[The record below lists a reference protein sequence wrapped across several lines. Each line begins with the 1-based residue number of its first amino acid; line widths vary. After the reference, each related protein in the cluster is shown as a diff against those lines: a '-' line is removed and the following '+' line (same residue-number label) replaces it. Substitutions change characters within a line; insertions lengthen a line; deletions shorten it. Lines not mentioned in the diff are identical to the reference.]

1 MIGLIDYSHV
11 PILLVIGFAIFA
23 GTLGAKVFQRLRF
36 PQVLGYILIGVLI
49 GQSGLK
55 LIDAEAIKN
64 LLSFNF
70 FALGVIGFMIGG
82 ELHRD
87 VFKKYGRQ
95 FFIIL
100 LSEGL
105 GAFFLVSVLV
115 AGVALLTG
123 LSPAVALALGLVFG
137 AIASA
142 TAPAA
147 TTNVLWEHKTRGILT
162 TTVLAI
168 VALDDALA
176 LMLFAI
182 ACSIA
187 TKLTG
192 HGGAGGVASAIGRT
206 AYELGGAAAVG
217 IAAALVLNFILRR
230 VRDHDNA
237 LPFIIGA
244 LALITGLSN
253 WLGVD
258 IVLAAMVLGATLA
271 NLAPRRSN
279 PAFKIVER
287 FAPPIYVLFFV
298 VAGARLHIAGL
309 SAWMWALTLPYIIG
323 RSAGKM
329 LGADLGA
336 RIGKAAPVL
345 RKNLGLCLFS
355 QAGVAVGLSILASAR
370 FGGEIG
376 TAIIMIVAVTTFVLE
391 ILGPPCVKVA
401 IKRAGEVGLN
411 VTEEDLM
418 NTYTVAEMTDKQA
431 PAFAENT
438 RLGDIL
444 RTIAATDAMS
454 YPVTDASGKLT
465 GIISLAQLKQTFCT
479 EGLGDWLVAF
489 DLMGPAPDVVT
500 KKTPLTEAV
509 TKMKQQ
515 QLDCLPVVTDPQEP
529 RLVGLLELRR
539 VNRRLSQEILRRRK
553 LGSDGTD

>member
-1 MIGLIDYSHV
+1 MIGMIDYSHI

-23 GTLGAKVFQRLRF
+23 GTLGAKVFQRLHF

-115 AGVALLTG
+115 TGVALLTG
-123 LSPAVALALGLVFG
+123 RSPAVALALGLVFG

-168 VALDDALA
+168 VAMDDALA
-176 LMLFAI
+176 LMLFAV
-182 ACSIA
+182 ASSIA
-187 TKLTG
+187 TKLIG
-192 HGGAGGVASAIGRT
+192 HGGGGLASAIGRA
-206 AYELGGAAAVG
+206 AYELGGGAAVG
-217 IAAALVLNFILRR
+217 ITAALVLNFILRR

-258 IVLAAMVLGATLA
+258 IILAAMVLGATLA

-287 FAPPIYVLFFV
+287 FAPPLYVLFFV
-298 VAGARLHIAGL
+298 VAGARLHIGGL

-329 LGADLGA
+329 LGANLGA
-336 RIGKAAPVL
+336 RIAKAAPVL
-345 RKNLGLCLFS
+345 RKHLGLCLFS
-355 QAGVAVGLSILASAR
+355 QAGVAVGLSILASTR

-391 ILGPPCVKVA
+391 ILGPACVKVA
-401 IKRAGEVGLN
+401 VKRAGEVGLD

-431 PAFAENT
+431 PAFAENA

-454 YPVTDASGKLT
+454 YPVTDAAGKLT
-465 GIISLAQLKQTFCT
+465 GIISLAQLKQTFAT
-479 EGLGDWLVAF
+479 EGLSDWLVAF
-489 DLMGPAPDVVT
+489 DLMGPVGDVVT
-500 KKTPLTEAV
+500 EKTPLTEAV

-515 QLDCLPVVTDPQEP
+515 QLECLPVVTDPQEP